1 MTRTGSFCGYAVPS
15 MCPKQR
21 SATVANGQQRSVAE
35 AAELC
40 HRPLVSSPTVLPKLA
55 VAAQLR
61 GRDSAIVL
69 PN

>member
-1 MTRTGSFCGYAVPS
+1 VTRTGSFCGYAVPS

-35 AAELC
+35 AAELR

-55 VAAQLR
+55 VQFVDAMVGTGLS
-61 GRDSAIVL
+61 GG
-69 PN
+69 